1 MVLRRVIPSR
11 PSRPTVAE
19 AATTLWMAIML
30 PAAAPT
36 DCSATISAPDSPS
49 RPAVLNWNCDS
60 IRLDTVL
67 EPAMKAP
74 SAPTAGAKNG

>member
-1 MVLRRVIPSR
+1 M
-11 PSRPTVAE
+11 AE

-36 DCSATISAPDSPS
+36 DCSVTIIAPETPI
-49 RPAVLNWNCDS
+49 RPAALSWNCDS
-60 IRLDTVL
+60 IRFDTVL

-74 SAPTAGAKNG
+74 NPPTAGAKNG